1 MTALPDEA
9 INAVRKAIGYA
20 IAKRCNIDPE
30 EMWAGPGATAQ
41 LDDDTPPW
49 PYWQMVTDEIAADLP
64 AAIAAAL
71 PYLRPAAPV
80 AEPSDEAIDA
90 VAARLLNGDR
100 GWPYWEAEPSDQIK
114 APWRQKARDM
124 LTRAYAIDAVRPA
137 SPAPD
142 VPADA
147 VAAAKE
153 QGRAEAREELGVFVA
168 LAATEYGRA
177 HYGDPNMLHP
187 HHYDLME
194 KCDLRMDDFTRACAH
209 TATEEAKENAH
220 G

>member
-41 LDDDTPPW
+41 LDDNTPPW

-64 AAIAAAL
+64 AAIAAAA
-71 PYLRPAAPV
+71 PYLRSA
-80 AEPSDEAIDA
+80 
-90 VAARLLNGDR
+90 
-100 GWPYWEAEPSDQIK
+100 
-114 APWRQKARDM
+114 
-124 LTRAYAIDAVRPA
+124 
-137 SPAPD
+137 PAPD
-142 VPADA
+142 VADA
-147 VAAAKE
+147 IAAAKE